1 MYYFKDDKQLTVF
14 FSNGESAVWSLN
26 HPDVKEVEHLCG
38 INAWSEILVMHN
50 AAKAVLTEDVTI
62 EDNFMSVAGT
72 IIDLS
77 NTSNPIFQFI
87 ELLRKKGVVDTE
99 IERIKPFLRNMFEN
113 PFINAV
119 TEIYDYCKAMDFE
132 ITDDGCFLAYKNVR
146 KDLGSIYNN
155 GRTKHVIGEYTEEK
169 MYDTD
174 RNNHCSHGLH
184 FCSKEYLKS
193 YTGEVTIIVKVN
205 PKDVV
210 AIPTDYHFQK
220 GRCRKYMTVG
230 ILEDKSAMLSDLNVE
245 QMTDNKVKTIKK
257 EPKKEVK
264 KTNVP
269 ENRIL
274 QTVYWMKKY
283 KNDKQKVADKM
294 GISVATVERNM
305 RKYRTKQKK
314 V

>member
-1 MYYFKDDKQLTVF
+1 MYYFKNDSQITVI
-14 FSNGESAVWSLN
+14 FSNGESAVWSAN
-26 HPDVKEVEHLCG
+26 HPDFKDVEALCEL
-38 INAWSEILVMHN
+38 NAWSEILVMHN

-62 EDNFMSVAGT
+62 EDNFMSVAGAV
-72 IIDLS
+72 IDLA
-77 NTSNPIFQFI
+77 NTNNPIFQFI

-146 KDLGSIYNN
+146 SDLGSIYDN

-174 RNNHCSHGLH
+174 REHHCSNGLH
-184 FCSKEYLKS
+184 FCSKGYLQH
-193 YTGEVTIIVKVN
+193 YPGQTTIIVKVN

-210 AIPTDYHFQK
+210 SIPTDYQFMK

-230 ILEDKSAMLSDLNVE
+230 ILEDKKATLAETDIEKLSNNTVKTVKKE
-245 QMTDNKVKTIKK
+245 EKKTIKSK
-257 EPKKEVK
+257 G
-264 KTNVP
+264 
-269 ENRIL
+269 RIL
-274 QTVYWMKKY
+274 QTAQLMKKF

-305 RKYRTKQKK
+305 RKYRNKQKK